1 MSEKL
6 HHPVPHGKLR
16 QLVQHCLTAVPKVE
30 TLEIAEVL
38 LPGWAFAPRRRFDV
52 STRRL
57 GDSRLLMSLPW
68 EPSGNHNLLFHTL
81 IRASRA
87 SRSDGT
93 LESPSKVTCPRSIR

>member
-1 MSEKL
+1 MMQV
-6 HHPVPHGKLR
+6 PVPQQRRAVPGRCPK
-16 QLVQHCLTAVPKVE
+16 AVPKVKN
-30 TLEIAEVL
+30 LEIAEVL

-68 EPSGNHNLLFHTL
+68 DPSGNHNLLFHTL